1 MSNSVE
7 EIIINGVPAS
17 PGTVMGKAY
26 LQNNA
31 APAVES
37 ERIEEVHISDHLN
50 QFENACESLRGEWT
64 KLHEQVQNDETKTII
79 AAQMEIIADPE
90 LAAQV
95 KAYIKNDR
103 FGARRSIKLAFAGYM
118 ELLAESG
125 SKRMEGRM
133 VDLADIRDR
142 LMEAAD
148 PQKKEDA
155 SETGDI
161 LVAREITPREVIQ
174 LSHQQVKGFVMEQ
187 GGHTS
192 HAAIIARS
200 MGIPAVVG
208 AKGTTR
214 HINETTMVCLN
225 GEQGLVIINPTSDG
239 CEQARVLNE
248 GKTDSLEEKIAIC
261 SRPSRTKD
269 DRPFIIR
276 ANVEFPEELRH
287 AEQFGA
293 QGVGLLRTESIYLEQ
308 QAFGSAENQIP
319 LYEEIA
325 EKTGDHPLT
334 IRLFDVGGDK
344 FRESDVKE
352 NNPFL
357 GWRGIRMLLDK
368 RELLR
373 EQLKAILTV
382 AHNHPGRIKILLP
395 MVSTIEEVNEVKKEI
410 ENCRQHLYGQEDAGQ
425 AVPVGMMVE
434 IPSAA
439 IHADQFAEHVDFFS
453 IGTNDLTQYLLA
465 VDRGNAFISGLY
477 DQQHPAIW
485 KVIDHVVRAAAKRNI
500 EVEVCGELASY
511 PVAAACLL
519 GMGVGTLSMSPVSI
533 PPVKKVLLRN
543 SFAAMEALAE
553 QVLLCE
559 NPEEVKSLFADW
571 ASSRHH
577 D

>member
-1 MSNSVE
+1 MNNSGE
-7 EIIINGVPAS
+7 EIIINGIPAS
-17 PGTVMGKAY
+17 PGTVVGKAY
-26 LQNNA
+26 LQKKS

-37 ERIEEVHISDHLN
+37 VRIEEAVISDHLN
-50 QFENACESLRGEWT
+50 HFDNACQMLREQWN
-64 KLHEQVQNDETKTII
+64 KLHEEAQNDETKAII
-79 AAQMEIIADPE
+79 EAQIEIIADPE
-90 LAAQV
+90 LSAQV

-103 FGARRSIKLAFAGYM
+103 FGARRSIKKVFSGYM

-125 SKRMEGRM
+125 NERMEGRM

-155 SETGDI
+155 TKEGDI
-161 LVAREITPREVIQ
+161 LVSREITPREVIQ
-174 LSHQQVKGFVMEQ
+174 LSHQKVKGFVMEQ

-214 HINETTMVCLN
+214 HINEDTMVCLN
-225 GEQGLVIINPTSDG
+225 GEQGLVILNPSSER
-239 CEQARVLNE
+239 CEQAQALNE
-248 GKTDSLEEKIAIC
+248 GKNDSLEEKIAIC

-276 ANVEFPEELRH
+276 ANIEFPEELRH
-287 AEQFGA
+287 VDQFGA
-293 QGVGLLRTESIYLEQ
+293 QGIGLLRTESIYLDQKE
-308 QAFGSAENQIP
+308 FGSAKNQIP

-325 EKTGDHPLT
+325 QKTGDHPLT

-344 FRESDVKE
+344 FQESEVTE

-368 RELLR
+368 RKLLR

-382 AHNHPGRIKILLP
+382 AHNHPGRVKILLP
-395 MVSTIEEVNEVKKEI
+395 MVSTVEEVKEVKKEI
-410 ENCRQHLYGQEDAGQ
+410 EACRQQLNGQENTDQ
-425 AVPVGMMVE
+425 TVPVGMMIE

-439 IHADQFAEHVDFFS
+439 IHAPKFAEEVDFFS
-453 IGTNDLTQYLLA
+453 VGTNDLTQYLLA
-465 VDRGNAFISGLY
+465 VDRGNALISSLY

-485 KVIDHVVRAAAKRNI
+485 KVIKHVVRSAEKQNI

-519 GMGVGTLSMSPVSI
+519 GMGVSTLSMSPVSI

-543 SFAAMEALAE
+543 SFKDMEALSE

-559 NPEEVKSLFADW
+559 SPEEVKNLFADW
-571 ASSRHH
+571 KVNL
-577 D
+577 